1 MFHQSLMIDPDNSF
15 LDFPFATDP
24 VPDPEFPFAA
34 NNMDPYLSPAAV
46 AAAVS
51 TSAPAM
57 QSPAPLSAPYGALGA
72 YGLVPD
78 VSTLSLPMGF
88 EAPMTP
94 YYSSSSLVM
103 DPMSFSK
110 PSQNQNNTSQNNQPN
125 QNNQNQNIEDHQNL
139 NTNGQNQNLQNHNQN
154 QNLSQPSQ
162 SHSNLHQPLHQPM
175 HQNPLL
181 HHLLLPH
188 LNKANHINQPIQ
200 HLHHQLPNHSS
211 DFMEYPIY
219 PGQLLFNSSASLTEI
234 GDLKE
239 PVFGSGVP
247 RPAPLFPVKEEP
259 KQPML
264 GTDYDPNAYFQK
276 LLDAMQKSKTSIE
289 PKKSSKK
296 RYRVLRGVSA
306 GGSSSKP
313 PKENQYSSAEFVPVQ
328 LHLDGAELPDICFPM
343 WGAGELEDGRRIVR
357 IERTQEGPNL
367 HAKFSIVGCANENP
381 VPLPGGPDTD
391 VIEVLCL
398 QCEVMENNDEEDTNG
413 SDDTQLPLLSLS
425 IYSGY
430 GGRYHTGY
438 EYYITS
444 VEVVGIVEL
453 LIGTQLAEPQERRK
467 ERGRIRSNLVPF
479 WLKKPVSLRIQ
490 EGRNSGHT
498 NNKDLRYELAKRI
511 MSYDIRRPRGFDKEV
526 RILRWDKLIPALK
539 RALQSY
545 YVELTGADKIDTES
559 S

>member
-1 MFHQSLMIDPDNSF
+1 MIDPDNSF
-15 LDFPFATDP
+15 LDFPFAADP
-24 VPDPEFPFAA
+24 VPDPEFQFAA
-34 NNMDPYLSPAAV
+34 NNMDPYHLSSAAV
-46 AAAVS
+46 AAAVAS
-51 TSAPAM
+51 SAPAM
-57 QSPAPLSAPYGALGA
+57 QSPAPPSAPYGALGA
-72 YGLVPD
+72 YGLEPEA

-94 YYSSSSLVM
+94 YYSSSSLVF
-103 DPMSFSK
+103 DTMSFVPK
-110 PSQNQNNTSQNNQPN
+110 TN
-125 QNNQNQNIEDHQNL
+125 QNNQNQN
-139 NTNGQNQNLQNHNQN
+139 NQNNQN
-154 QNLSQPSQ
+154 QNQNQTNQTQNPSQ
-162 SHSNLHQPLHQPM
+162 RNQPHHQPNL
-175 HQNPLL
+175 HQNPLQ
-181 HHLLLPH
+181 HHLLLLLH
-188 LNKANHINQPIQ
+188 LNEPNHLNQPLQ
-200 HLHHQLPNHSS
+200 HLHPELPNHSS
-211 DFMEYPIY
+211 DFMEYPMY
-219 PGQLLFNSSASLTEI
+219 PGQLLFNSSGPPTEI

-239 PVFGSGVP
+239 PIYGSGLH
-247 RPAPLFPVKEEP
+247 RPVPLFPAKEEP
-259 KQPML
+259 KPPMM
-264 GTDYDPNAYFQK
+264 GPDYDANAYFQK
-276 LLDAMQKSKTSIE
+276 LLNAMQKSKSAAAA
-289 PKKSSKK
+289 KKSMKK

-313 PKENQYSSAEFVPVQ
+313 PKENHYSAAEFVPVQ

-343 WGAGELEDGRRIVR
+343 WGAGEVEDGRRIVR

-398 QCEVMENNDEEDTNG
+398 QCEVMENNDEDDTNG

-425 IYSGY
+425 IYSSY

-545 YVELTGADKIDTES
+545 YVELAADDVKNDTFS
-559 S
+559 SNEK